1 MAGGYPWGGLTANNT
16 NPFGGHSC
24 PQTGVTRSYEF
35 IIERAVGAP
44 DGVQKPMILVNG
56 QFPGP
61 TIEANWGD
69 IIEVSVKNLIT
80 GPDEGT
86 AIHWHG

>member
-16 NPFGGHSC
+16 NPFGGGQA
-24 PQTGVTRSYEF
+24 PDTGVTRSF
-35 IIERAVGAP
+35 NWTIRRATGAP
-44 DGVQKPMILVNG
+44 DGVQKPMILVND

-61 TIEANWGD
+61 SIEANWGD
-69 IIEVSVKNLIT
+69 MIQVTVTNEIT

-86 AIHWHG
+86 QIHWHG